1 MNDRIYE
8 GWVAVVQTTTDYE
21 ADLVRD
27 RLDDAGIPAV
37 VFTQR
42 DHAFNL
48 NLGDLAPVN
57 VMVPP
62 DQVERAR
69 AVLATEPFTDEELD
83 NAAMSAN
90 PDSPSAHDARHEA
103 ALDSGMESINLS
115 VPPEADDEDEDRLG

>member
-1 MNDRIYE
+1 MNERTYE
-8 GWVAVVQTTTDYE
+8 DWVAVHKTNTDYE

-69 AVLATEPFTDEELD
+69 TVLSSEPFTDEELAA
-83 NAAMSAN
+83 AAMAADPN
-90 PDSPSAHDARHEA
+90 TPPAHDTAREA
-103 ALDSGMESINLS
+103 ALDSGIESINLS
-115 VPPEADDEDEDRLG
+115 VPQPEEDEDRLE